1 MWVGAIHFYWG
12 GNTMMSDIR
21 GQDYDH
27 IFNAGWGN
35 ENSSITRQ
43 IRFDGE
49 MRSKCDKKRVP
60 YLHTIVL

>member
-1 MWVGAIHFYWG
+1 
-12 GNTMMSDIR
+12 MMSDIR